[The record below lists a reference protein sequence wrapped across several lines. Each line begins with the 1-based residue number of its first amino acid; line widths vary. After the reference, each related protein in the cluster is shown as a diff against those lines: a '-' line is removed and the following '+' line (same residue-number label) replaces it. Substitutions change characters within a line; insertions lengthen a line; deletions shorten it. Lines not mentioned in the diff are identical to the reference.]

1 MIVRTPPKK
10 LWKTARADSDWG
22 DVLPLSKGTP
32 FGTSHSLAG
41 QLTPFEHVMILIIML
56 IGAASVLVI
65 IGSVL
70 AALVAV
76 SLGMVVTKASFK
88 LANATTMQVVEDG
101 IQAKGQQWQ
110 RIKSAF
116 LISGLVQALQTMPF
130 VSFFIS
136 DMYLKGIDSVN
147 GVEYFFLAFVAVLS
161 IRALVY
167 IAFSSNIIPIR
178 SDALRLA
185 LCSSVIFVWCL
196 WGASNGQVLEV
207 LNEHDLPLWVLVLN
221 YSVTFAPL
229 CACLVIFPT
238 VLHSKARI
246 AVGVIFGCVSVASVG
261 LTILAWYKP
270 LLTALS

>member
-1 MIVRTPPKK
+1 
-10 LWKTARADSDWG
+10 
-22 DVLPLSKGTP
+22 
-32 FGTSHSLAG
+32 
-41 QLTPFEHVMILIIML
+41 MILIIML
-56 IGAASVLVI
+56 IGAASILVI
-65 IGSVL
+65 LGSVFV
-70 AALVAV
+70 ALLAV
-76 SLGMVVTKASFK
+76 SLGMVVTTVSFK
-88 LANATTMQVVEDG
+88 LANATTMHAVDGG
-101 IQAKGQQWQ
+101 IQAKGQ

-116 LISGLVQALQTMPF
+116 LISGLVQVLQTMPF

-136 DMYLKGIDSVN
+136 DMYLEGVGSVN

-167 IAFSSNIIPIR
+167 IAFSSDVIPIR
-178 SDALRLA
+178 SDGQRLA

-207 LNEHDLPLWVLVLN
+207 LNEHGLPLWVLVLN
-221 YSVTFAPL
+221 YCVTFSPL

-246 AVGVIFGCVSVASVG
+246 AVGAMFGCVAVASVG

-270 LLTALS
+270 LLTVLS